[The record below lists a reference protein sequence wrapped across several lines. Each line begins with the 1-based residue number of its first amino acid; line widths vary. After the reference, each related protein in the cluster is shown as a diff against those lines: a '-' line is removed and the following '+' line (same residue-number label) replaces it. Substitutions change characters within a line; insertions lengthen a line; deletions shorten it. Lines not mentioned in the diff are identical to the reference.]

1 MSFVIFL
8 IVLLVLWMLM
18 PAITRWLRPFIA
30 RWFAQRVEKA
40 FRRAAGMPPPPP
52 SGGRK
57 KAEQRRQR
65 KSAGS
70 TSRRRSDSGRRNG
83 PAIPPEY
90 AVDVEYT
97 EIKEYS
103 SDRLDID
110 DASGQTAEVKV
121 EEQVSDAQWVEIK
134 TKK

>member
-18 PAITRWLRPFIA
+18 PAITRWLRPLIA
-30 RWFAQRVEKA
+30 RWFARRVEKA
-40 FRRAAGMPPPPP
+40 FRRAAGMPPPPS
-52 SGGRK
+52 SGAGK
-57 KAEQRRQR
+57 KTGQRRQR
-65 KSAGS
+65 KNAGS
-70 TSRRRSDSGRRNG
+70 TSRRHSDSSRGKG

-97 EIKEYS
+97 EIREYS

-110 DASGQTAEVKV
+110 NDSGRKVEVKV